1 MSKFKTKVALDEV
14 TEYIVDINDVNINS
28 QEVKLLD
35 AFVDN
40 DGSTYTGKDYGNSK
54 DHIVKIPLLTE
65 LTVLQ
70 QIETNLIQEDIDA
83 LYKEDQEANIDN
95 VDTRIEGRAIVSGL
109 LELIIDD
116 EGNIIEEVFEE
127 VEIIEYEDIKMY
139 TVSPSINLDE
149 NQYEDDVDA
158 FKQTMNNLSKSNSF
172 LNFSLELWKL
182 LVAIF

>member
-1 MSKFKTKVALDEV
+1 MSKFKTKVALDER
-14 TEYIVDINDVNINS
+14 TECIVDINDVNINS

-35 AFVDN
+35 TFVDN

-54 DHIVKIPLLTE
+54 EHIVKIPLLIE

-70 QIETNLIQEDIDA
+70 QIETSLIQEDIDA

-116 EGNIIEEVFEE
+116 DGNIIEEVFEE

-139 TVSPSINLDE
+139 TVYPSINLDE
-149 NQYEDDVDA
+149 NQYEDDVDV
-158 FKQTMNNLSKSNSF
+158 FKQTMNSLSKSNNF
-172 LNFSLELWKL
+172 LDFNFSLEFEL
-182 LVAIF
+182 FS